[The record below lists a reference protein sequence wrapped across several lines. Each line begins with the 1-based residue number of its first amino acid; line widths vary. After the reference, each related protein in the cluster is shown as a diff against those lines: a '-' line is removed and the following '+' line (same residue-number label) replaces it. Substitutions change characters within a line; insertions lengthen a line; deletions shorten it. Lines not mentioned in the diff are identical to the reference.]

1 MFENI
6 IGHTE
11 LIQTL
16 QQELETQAFPSA
28 VLFYG
33 SRFSGKLST
42 ALEAARVLTCSQ
54 GGNWSCSCAA
64 CRKQRLL
71 IHPNTLL
78 LGWRYFD
85 LEISAAADVLR
96 RTRRLS
102 AQYLFVRSVR
112 KLTRRFDPILWEGE
126 ETKIRKVESA
136 LVEIEEH
143 LDTFEPVFPG
153 DPVMDYD
160 RLAERLDRVVG
171 LSQTL
176 SKALSADNVPISQL
190 RRASS
195 WLHMTALAGESSPA
209 VSTSASNSG
218 SSSRPPL
225 PNRSGTKIV
234 VIENADRMYDS
245 SSNYL
250 LKLLEEPPPA
260 SYLILTTTRRSAVIP
275 TVRSRLRPYL
285 FLERGPSE
293 QAEVLRRVFH
303 EQDKDYQDMREYF
316 LYWQDVNPAQLG
328 KLARRFVEAVLE
340 NPEDSID
347 EDVLAEVRKNLKPKT
362 ARGFVASFLDEL
374 LRQLLVLL
382 REQTLNPFLLGR
394 WNKAIRRHQQ
404 AFITFNQQPSL
415 TLESLYYTLRTT
427 R

>member
-6 IGHTE
+6 IGHTT

-16 QQELETQAFPSA
+16 QAELEANAFPSA

-54 GGNWSCSCAA
+54 GGKWSCSCGA

-71 IHPNTLL
+71 IHPNILL

-85 LEISAAADVLR
+85 LEIAAAADVLR
-96 RTRRLS
+96 RTQRLS

-143 LDTFEPVFPG
+143 LDTFEPVFSG
-153 DPVMDYD
+153 DPVMSYD
-160 RLAERLDRVVG
+160 RLSERLDRVVA

-176 SKALSADNVPISQL
+176 FKALSSDNVPISQL

-195 WLHMTALAGESSPA
+195 WLHMTALAGETSPE
-209 VSTSASNSG
+209 G
-218 SSSRPPL
+218 R
-225 PNRSGTKIV
+225 KIV
-234 VIENADRMYDS
+234 VIENADRMHDS

-260 SYLILTTTRRSAVIP
+260 SCLILTTTRRSAVIP

-285 FLERGPSE
+285 FSERDPSG

-303 EQDKDYQDMREYF
+303 EQNGDYRDLREYF

-328 KLARRFVEAVLE
+328 KLARRFVESVLE
-340 NPEDSID
+340 NREDPLSG

-362 ARGFVASFLDEL
+362 ARGFVASFLEEL
-374 LRQLLVLL
+374 LRQMLVLL
-382 REQTLNPFLLGR
+382 REQTLNPFLMGR
-394 WNKAIRRHQQ
+394 WNEVIRRHQQ
-404 AFITFNQQPSL
+404 AFAAFNQQPGL
-415 TLESLYYTLRTT
+415 TLESLYYTLRTI

>member
-6 IGHTE
+6 IGHTT

-16 QQELETQAFPSA
+16 QQELTAHAFPSA

-33 SRFSGKLST
+33 SPFAGKLST
-42 ALEAARVLTCSQ
+42 ALEVARVLTCGQ
-54 GGNWSCSCAA
+54 GGRWGCSCSA

-71 IHPNTLL
+71 VHPNTLL

-85 LEISAAADVLR
+85 LEIAAAADVLR
-96 RTRRLS
+96 RTQELS

-126 ETKIRKVESA
+126 ETKIRKIESA

-143 LDTFEPVFPG
+143 LDTFAPG
-153 DPVMDYD
+153 MNQD

-176 SKALSADNVPISQL
+176 SKALSSDNVPISQL

-195 WLHMTALAGESSPA
+195 WLHMTVLAGETSPGA
-209 VSTSASNSG
+209 SASQSG
-218 SSSRPPL
+218 
-225 PNRSGTKIV
+225 SGTKIV
-234 VIENADRMYDS
+234 ILESADRMHDS

-285 FLERGPSE
+285 FLERNPPE
-293 QAEVLRRVFH
+293 QAEVLRRIFH
-303 EQDKDYQDMREYF
+303 EQNRDYRDLREYF

-328 KLARRFVEAVLE
+328 KLARRFVEAALE
-340 NPEDSID
+340 SAEDSNN
-347 EDVLAEVRKNLKPKT
+347 EDVLTEVRENLKPKT
-362 ARGFVASFLDEL
+362 ARGFVTSFLEEL

-382 REQTLNPFLLGR
+382 REQALNPFLLAR
-394 WNKAIRRHQQ
+394 WNDAIRRHQQ
-404 AFITFNQQPSL
+404 AFLTFNQQPSL

>member
-6 IGHTE
+6 VGHTT

-16 QQELETQAFPSA
+16 QQELADHAFPSA
-28 VLFYG
+28 VLFFG
-33 SRFSGKLST
+33 SPFTGKLST

-54 GGNWSCSCAA
+54 AGGWSCSCAA

-85 LEISAAADVLR
+85 LEIAAAADALR
-96 RTRRLS
+96 RTRELS

-126 ETKIRKVESA
+126 EAKIRKVESA
-136 LVEIEEH
+136 LIEIEEH
-143 LDTFEPVFPG
+143 LDTFGPTMNYE
-153 DPVMDYD
+153 
-160 RLAERLDRVVG
+160 RLAERLDRVVS

-176 SKALSADNVPISQL
+176 SKALSSDNVPISQL

-195 WLHMTALAGESSPA
+195 WLHMTALVSPE
-209 VSTSASNSG
+209 V
-218 SSSRPPL
+218 SSSDNPSGNSQGTPSES
-225 PNRSGTKIV
+225 RSGTKIV
-234 VIENADRMYDS
+234 ILENADRMHDS

-260 SYLILTTTRRSAVIP
+260 SYLILITTRRSAVIP

-285 FLERGPSE
+285 FSERKPTE

-303 EQDKDYQDMREYF
+303 EQNQDYRDLREYF
-316 LYWQDVNPAQLG
+316 LYWQDVNPAKLEN
-328 KLARRFVEAVLE
+328 LARRFVEAALE
-340 NPEDSID
+340 NSEDSSR
-347 EDVLAEVRKNLKPKT
+347 EDVLSELKENLKPKT
-362 ARGFVASFLDEL
+362 ARGFVTSFLEEL

-382 REQTLNPFLLGR
+382 REQALNPFLLKR
-394 WNKAIRRHQQ
+394 WNSAIRSHQQ
-404 AFITFNQQPSL
+404 AFLTFNQQPGL
-415 TLESLYYTLRTT
+415 TLESLYYSLRTI

>member
-6 IGHTE
+6 IGHTT

-16 QQELETQAFPSA
+16 QAELEANAFPSA

-54 GGNWSCSCAA
+54 GGKWSCSCGA

-71 IHPNTLL
+71 IHPNILL

-85 LEISAAADVLR
+85 LEIAAAADVLR
-96 RTRRLS
+96 RTQRLS

-143 LDTFEPVFPG
+143 LDTFEPVFSG
-153 DPVMDYD
+153 DPVMSYD
-160 RLAERLDRVVG
+160 RLSERLDRVVA

-176 SKALSADNVPISQL
+176 FKALSSDNVPISQL

-195 WLHMTALAGESSPA
+195 WLHMTALAGETSPE
-209 VSTSASNSG
+209 G
-218 SSSRPPL
+218 R
-225 PNRSGTKIV
+225 KIV
-234 VIENADRMYDS
+234 VIENADRMHDS

-260 SYLILTTTRRSAVIP
+260 SCLILTTTRRSAVIP

-285 FLERGPSE
+285 FSERDPSG

-303 EQDKDYQDMREYF
+303 EQNGDYRDLREYF

-328 KLARRFVEAVLE
+328 KLPAGFVESVLE
-340 NPEDSID
+340 NREDPLSG

-362 ARGFVASFLDEL
+362 ARGFVASFLEEL
-374 LRQLLVLL
+374 LGQMLVLL
-382 REQTLNPFLLGR
+382 REQTLNPFLMGR
-394 WNKAIRRHQQ
+394 WNDAIRRHQQ
-404 AFITFNQQPSL
+404 AFAAFNQQPGL
-415 TLESLYYTLRTT
+415 TLESLYYTLRTI